1 MKLSVSVWGMTKSGL
16 RGGFTLIEVMVAV
29 MIISVVIMALLE
41 MYANNTYI
49 FSTTKKQIKAN
60 QYASVLMANDKY
72 GFEDANLHLD
82 DLLDDFDMRN
92 KLRRKLKE
100 VKVKV
105 IYKEL
110 EQMEDGE
117 GENTTVV
124 LTIGKTIIKADES
137 SSFMLRLKQ

>member
-1 MKLSVSVWGMTKSGL
+1 MRLFVSVWGMTKSGL

-60 QYASVLMANDKY
+60 QYASVLIANDKY
-72 GFEDANLHLD
+72 GFEDTNLRLS
-82 DLLDDFDMRN
+82 DLLDDFDMRDE
-92 KLRRKLKE
+92 LRRKLKE

-110 EQMEDGE
+110 EQIEDGE
-117 GENTTVV
+117 GENATVV

-137 SSFMLRLKQ
+137 STFMLRLKQ

>member
-1 MKLSVSVWGMTKSGL
+1 MTKSGL

-60 QYASVLMANDKY
+60 QYASVLIANDKY
-72 GFEDANLHLD
+72 GFEDTNLRLS
-82 DLLDDFDMRN
+82 DLLDDFDMRDE
-92 KLRRKLKE
+92 LRRKLKE

-110 EQMEDGE
+110 EQIEDGE
-117 GENTTVV
+117 GENATVV

-137 SSFMLRLKQ
+137 STFMLRLKQ

>member
-1 MKLSVSVWGMTKSGL
+1 MNKNDL

-49 FSTTKKQIKAN
+49 FSTTKKQTKAN
-60 QYASVLMANDKY
+60 QYASVLIANDKY

-100 VKVKV
+100 LKVKV

-110 EQMEDGE
+110 EQIEDGE
-117 GENTTVV
+117 GENATVV

-137 SSFMLRLKQ
+137 STFMLRLKQ